1 MTPEQFQ
8 QIHSMLSELVENRRE
23 SLALQREALKFQQ
36 EGLANAR
43 EATTKSLRFLDM
55 WQNWF
60 KILLVGGLIAIGVLI
75 ALQVMKR

>member
-43 EATTKSLRFLDM
+43 EATKKSLRFLDM